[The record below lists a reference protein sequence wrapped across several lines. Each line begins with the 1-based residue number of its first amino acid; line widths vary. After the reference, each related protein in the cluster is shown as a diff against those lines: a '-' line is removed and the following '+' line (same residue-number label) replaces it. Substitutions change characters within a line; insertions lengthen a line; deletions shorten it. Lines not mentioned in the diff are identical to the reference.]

1 MAVATACDSKTA
13 HGNLEKAGIQEYF
26 KAVICGDEIR
36 HAKPWPDI
44 FICAAKRLGTGCGNT
59 IVCEDSVNGIE
70 AAYRAGCIPV
80 MVPDLTVP
88 DEAVQKK
95 CFVLLTA
102 SVRQRRCLIRAAP
115 QVLRM
120 KTDWLFIS

>member
-1 MAVATACDSKTA
+1 MTRPP
-13 HGNLEKAGIQEYF
+13 GIQEYF

-59 IVCEDSVNGIE
+59 IVFEDSVNGIE

-95 CFVLLTA
+95 CFCVINSLCEAEALFDSCSA
-102 SVRQRRCLIRAAP
+102 AGRSV
-115 QVLRM
+115 
-120 KTDWLFIS
+120 